1 MIAVIGGCSRNAWHE
16 RRWGNVLAHSGIRP
30 HQPYRH
36 LRVHGIER
44 ARSVQCDD
52 CNAFRVN
59 IHGHS
64 RIGLAC
70 GGSHGA
76 VQQSNARVGVAA
88 TLERNQKQKK
98 KDVSSTTRNR
108 PRVAVSQAPSP
119 TTMLFHTTSRWT
131 CGKSRVYRDAAL
143 VRFRCRLVVAAVR
156 FDPFGLRPNRWRKQK
171 GKLLAPPNRQR

>member
-1 MIAVIGGCSRNAWHE
+1 MIAVIGGCIRNAWHE

-36 LRVHGIER
+36 LRVHGVKR

-64 RIGLAC
+64 RLGLAC

-76 VQQSNARVGVAA
+76 VQQSNTRVGNSLRLLSGTENRRRKMFLQLHA
-88 TLERNQKQKK
+88 TGG
-98 KDVSSTTRNR
+98 R

-131 CGKSRVYRDAAL
+131 YGKSRVYRDAAL

-156 FDPFGLRPNRWRKQK
+156 LDPFGLRPNRCRKQ
-171 GKLLAPPNRQR
+171 